1 MHWLR
6 RVELPPICTYRYE
19 KKIMVINMAMSV
31 LQKRTLKSKLFV
43 KLEENG
49 FKVSA
54 TDTPDIIFF
63 TDKRINSK
71 SKRYSTQKNLEHPY
85 MTSFGE
91 VGAKKLLGSL
101 SK

>member
-1 MHWLR
+1 M
-6 RVELPPICTYRYE
+6 
-19 KKIMVINMAMSV
+19 
-31 LQKRTLKSKLFV
+31 QKRTLKSKLFV

-49 FKVSA
+49 FKVEA
-54 TDTPDIIFF
+54 TDSPDILFF

-71 SKRYSTQKNLEHPY
+71 SKRYSTQKNLTHPY

-91 VGAKKLLGSL
+91 VGAKKLLESL